1 MNKIVFVVLH
11 YKALE
16 VTDECISC
24 LLNQNYKNF
33 NILVIDNYSNDNSAE
48 RLRLKYGSIGNLNII
63 QLEENYGFAKA
74 NDIGF
79 LVAKYRYNADYIVVI
94 NNDLFIRDNDFCSKL
109 VELDFD
115 DSVGVVG
122 PDIINLN
129 GTHQN
134 PSYNCYTTLKQVER
148 AIIITKIKILLL
160 SIVRKY
166 KNNRRIIN
174 NYESEKKVNIP
185 LHGSCLIF
193 LKPFISKMNY
203 AFYPD
208 TFLYGEE
215 ELLYYLCMKNHFKT
229 VYEPS
234 IKVEHMEDASTE
246 SVCRSDKE
254 KRLFQLRNSLQSLYV
269 IKKIIIR

>member
-94 NNDLFIRDNDFCSKL
+94 N
-109 VELDFD
+109 
-115 DSVGVVG
+115 
-122 PDIINLN
+122 
-129 GTHQN
+129 
-134 PSYNCYTTLKQVER
+134 
-148 AIIITKIKILLL
+148 L
-160 SIVRKY
+160 S
-166 KNNRRIIN
+166 
-174 NYESEKKVNIP
+174 
-185 LHGSCLIF
+185 LIH
-193 LKPFISKMNY
+193 I
-203 AFYPD
+203 
-208 TFLYGEE
+208 
-215 ELLYYLCMKNHFKT
+215 
-229 VYEPS
+229 
-234 IKVEHMEDASTE
+234 
-246 SVCRSDKE
+246 
-254 KRLFQLRNSLQSLYV
+254 
-269 IKKIIIR
+269 

>member
-33 NILVIDNYSNDNSAE
+33 YVLVIDNYSNDNSTE
-48 RLRLKYGSIGNLNII
+48 HLLLKYESIDNLNII

-94 NNDLFIRDNDFCSKL
+94 NNDLYIRDIDFCSKL
-109 VELDFD
+109 VNLDYND
-115 DSVGVVG
+115 NVGVVG

-129 GTHQN
+129 GIHQN
-134 PSYNCYTTLKQVER
+134 PLYNCYTSLKQVDR
-148 AIIITKIKILLL
+148 AIFITKIKIILL
-160 SIVRKY
+160 SFIN
-166 KNNRRIIN
+166 KNKNKRRILN
-174 NYESEKKVNIP
+174 KYESEKKFNIP

-193 LKPFISKMNY
+193 LKPFITKMNY

-215 ELLYYLCMKNHFKT
+215 ELLFYLCKKNHIST

-246 SVCRSDKE
+246 FICKTNKE

-269 IKKIIIR
+269 IKKVMTR